1 MGNRIGNLQM
11 VHSPGGA
18 WLEALKYWISA
29 DMPKKS
35 VPNHLADGGIM
46 ANCGSRGRTSARHFL
61 QKTPH
66 FTRHL
71 HHSQFLVM
79 VFGGE
84 TLQFWGL
91 NMP

>member
-1 MGNRIGNLQM
+1 M

-61 QKTPH
+61 QKNATLYSPSPS
-66 FTRHL
+66 FT
-71 HHSQFLVM
+71 
-79 VFGGE
+79 VFGH
-84 TLQFWGL
+84 GL
-91 NMP
+91 WW

>member
-1 MGNRIGNLQM
+1 
-11 VHSPGGA
+11 
-18 WLEALKYWISA
+18 
-29 DMPKKS
+29 
-35 VPNHLADGGIM
+35 M
-46 ANCGSRGRTSARHFL
+46 ANCGSQANLLAIFYK
-61 QKTPH
+61 KTPH
-66 FTRHL
+66 CTRHL